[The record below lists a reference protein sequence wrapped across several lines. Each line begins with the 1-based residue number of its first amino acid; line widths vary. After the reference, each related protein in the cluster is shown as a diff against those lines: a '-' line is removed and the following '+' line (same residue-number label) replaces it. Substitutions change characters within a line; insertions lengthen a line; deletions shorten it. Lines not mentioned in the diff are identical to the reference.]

1 MHAITEI
8 NIDGERYLCDLVQ
21 DLMRIKV
28 GFKTKNFMTINKI
41 KMEEYFED
49 VNSFSNVPLRELK
62 RIDDKI
68 GYTYNRNVYE

>member
-1 MHAITEI
+1 
-8 NIDGERYLCDLVQ
+8 
-21 DLMRIKV
+21 
-28 GFKTKNFMTINKI
+28 MTINKV
-41 KMEEYFED
+41 KMGEYFEE